1 MSGESAGGKP
11 VKEEA
16 PLVDSHFHVW
26 RDDLP
31 LIRAAWHRPP
41 TNATTEQLI
50 ETLDAHGVLFGV
62 IAAASLYGTYN
73 DYVRAALLKH
83 TRLRATAI
91 ADPSMD
97 LYQLEQMKREG
108 FVGIRFVWSVMDE
121 TPDINSDGYRRLL
134 RRVADLDW
142 HVHLTERPH
151 RMAAT
156 IAAVQQSGA
165 KLVIDHLGHMDTPD
179 GINGEG
185 FKSILAAIERG
196 RTWAKLSGGF
206 RFRPPAAADQ
216 YVAAL
221 IRVAGGERLV
231 WGSDWPFA
239 AFEDTVTYASTI
251 ERLREWVPDAALRR
265 QIGGE
270 TALRLYFT

>member
-1 MSGESAGGKP
+1 M
-11 VKEEA
+11 VKQPEP
-16 PLVDSHFHVW
+16 PLVDSHFHIW

-31 LIRAAWHRPP
+31 LIRAAWHKPP
-41 TNATTEQLI
+41 TNATAEQAL
-50 ETLDAHGVLFGV
+50 ELLDAHGVTFGV

-83 TRLRATAI
+83 RRLRATAI
-91 ADPSMD
+91 ADPGMD
-97 LYQLEQMKREG
+97 IYQLEQMKRDG
-108 FVGIRFVWSVMDE
+108 FVGIRFVWSILDE
-121 TPDINSDGYRRLL
+121 TPDIDSDGYRRLL
-134 RRVADLDW
+134 KRVADLDW
-142 HVHLTERPH
+142 HVHLTDRPH
-151 RMAAT
+151 RIAAT
-156 IAAVQQSGA
+156 IAAVQKAGA

-206 RFRPPAAADQ
+206 RFHPPVAATQYAAA
-216 YVAAL
+216 L
-221 IRVAGGERLV
+221 LRVAGGERLV

-239 AFEDTVTYASTI
+239 AYEDTVSYAGTI
-251 ERLREWVPDAALRR
+251 AALHEWVTDPAVRR

-270 TALRLYFT
+270 TPLRLYFT

>member
-1 MSGESAGGKP
+1 M
-11 VKEEA
+11 KEEA
-16 PLVDSHFHVW
+16 PLVDSHFHIW

-41 TNATTEQLI
+41 TNATLEQAL
-50 ETLDAHGVLFGV
+50 ETLDAHGVVFGV

-73 DYVRAALLKH
+73 DYVRTALLRH
-83 TRLRATAI
+83 RRLRATAI

-97 LYQLEQMKREG
+97 IYQLEQMTRDG
-108 FVGIRFVWSVMDE
+108 FVGIRFVWSILDE

-134 RRVADLDW
+134 KRVADLDW
-142 HVHLTERPH
+142 HVHLTERPQ
-151 RMAAT
+151 RIAAT
-156 IAAVQQSGA
+156 IAAVEKSGA
-165 KLVIDHLGHMDTPD
+165 KLVIDHLGHMTTPD

-206 RFRPPAAADQ
+206 RFHSPEAAAQ
-216 YVAAL
+216 CAAAL
-221 IRVAGGERLV
+221 LRVAGGERLV

-239 AFEDTVTYASTI
+239 AYEDSVTYAGTI
-251 ERLREWVPDAALRR
+251 ARLHEWVSDPAVRR